1 MLKKFPTT
9 FLFKLTAVISSIEE
23 LVDKVS
29 IFSMMYQWYLNMIY
43 AVALLRQQHK
53 FSGITR
59 VSFLTI
65 YPQIY

>member
-1 MLKKFPTT
+1 M
-9 FLFKLTAVISSIEE
+9 ADQVIPSIEE

-29 IFSMMYQWYLNMIY
+29 IFSMMYQWYLNMMY